1 MELGKGWL
9 SPWRVMSL
17 QYSFT
22 CKKSDGKPFWFL
34 NDTWRDQECS
44 VRLQLRI
51 ATRGVEQLAEGGRMV
66 YSTCSLNPIEN
77 EAVIA
82 SLLEKSQ
89 GENASLGGVGKSFG
103 FFLSPGKDVC
113 MTVLVISL
121 A

>member
-1 MELGKGWL
+1 MI
-9 SPWRVMSL
+9 
-17 QYSFT
+17 
-22 CKKSDGKPFWFL
+22 
-34 NDTWRDQECS
+34 DQECS

-89 GENASLGGVGKSFG
+89 GENVSLGRVGTSFFSQPNKG
-103 FFLSPGKDVC
+103 YACDSINSTSNSTL
-113 MTVLVISL
+113 ISL
-121 A
+121 D

>member
-1 MELGKGWL
+1 MRAVEVGKCWL
-9 SPWRVMSL
+9 SPWRDVCL

-22 CKKSDGKPFWFL
+22 CKKFDGKSFCFL
-34 NDTWRDQECS
+34 NDTWLDQECS

-77 EAVIA
+77 EAVIT

-89 GENASLGGVGKSFG
+89 GENAGFDGVGK
-103 FFLSPGKDVC
+103 FFLGPKRICV
-113 MTVLVISL
+113 
-121 A
+121 

>member
-1 MELGKGWL
+1 MI
-9 SPWRVMSL
+9 
-17 QYSFT
+17 
-22 CKKSDGKPFWFL
+22 
-34 NDTWRDQECS
+34 DQECS

-89 GENASLGGVGKSFG
+89 GENVSLGRVGTS
-103 FFLSPGKDVC
+103 FFLSPIKDMRVIVLI
-113 MTVLVISL
+113 VLVIVL
-121 A
+121 